1 MCAQW
6 GNKNQPE
13 PMLHHPIPELSW
25 QFVSQDISQHGTQC
39 YLETVAH
46 YSDFFEIDTL
56 NNTLAP
62 QSSSAQKD
70 ICLIWVTDGE
80 SNREWHA
87 AHCNRLQAFC
97 QRLELQTYNQPSLSQ
112 PWERQCR
119 CYCESRQNILR
130 KCQDP
135 QPALLHIRTI
145 TTKGHQTSPAQ
156 WLMSRRTRTTVP
168 TSTLL
173 LKPEIM
179 DLLVVKEEI
188 TAQHERV
195 QIQL

>member
-13 PMLHHPIPELSW
+13 RMLHRPIPQLSW
-25 QFVSQDISQHGTQC
+25 QFVPQDIYQHSRQC
-39 YLETVAH
+39 YLETVIH
-46 YSDFFEIDTL
+46 YSDFFEVDTL
-56 NNTLAP
+56 NTTLAP
-62 QSSSAQKD
+62 QLSCAQKK
-70 ICLIWVTDGE
+70 IFTQYGSPMVNLTENGLQLIATDFAKE
-80 SNREWHA
+80 
-87 AHCNRLQAFC
+87 
-97 QRLELQTYNQPSLSQ
+97 LELQTHNQPSQSQ

-119 CYCESRQNILR
+119 SYCESCENILR

-135 QPALLHIRTI
+135 QPALLHIHNTI
-145 TTKGHQTSPAQ
+145 TKGHQTSPVQ

-179 DLLVVKEEI
+179 DPLVVREEM
-188 TAQHERV
+188 TAQLERV